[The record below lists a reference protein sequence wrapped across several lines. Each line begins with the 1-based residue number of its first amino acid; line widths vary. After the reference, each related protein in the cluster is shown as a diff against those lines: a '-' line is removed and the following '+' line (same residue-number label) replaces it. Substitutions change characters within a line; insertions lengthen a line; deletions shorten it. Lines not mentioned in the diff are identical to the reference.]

1 LPDLI
6 KKSKFDFRSS
16 VTGALLTVVGGLA
29 SFRALS
35 FDGESRFFP
44 LAVAL
49 ALAVTGT
56 AILVHALLTQRAV
69 ASSAEK
75 YTAVLLAAAI
85 VTAWATAFS
94 GGMGFVLPTFVMQ
107 ASLLWITGVR
117 RPVHIAFI
125 AVLVTALAYMLFVKL
140 LDIPMPASLLPNAL
154 QGF

>member
-1 LPDLI
+1 M
-6 KKSKFDFRSS
+6 
-16 VTGALLTVVGGLA
+16 TGALLTVVGGLA

-49 ALAVTGT
+49 VLAVTGT
-56 AILVHALLTQRAV
+56 AILVHELLTQRAV

-85 VTAWATAFS
+85 VTAWAAAFS

-117 RPVHIAFI
+117 RPAHIAFI

>member
-1 LPDLI
+1 
-6 KKSKFDFRSS
+6 
-16 VTGALLTVVGGLA
+16 
-29 SFRALS
+29 
-35 FDGESRFFP
+35 
-44 LAVAL
+44 
-49 ALAVTGT
+49 
-56 AILVHALLTQRAV
+56 AV

-85 VTAWATAFS
+85 VTAWAAAFS

-117 RPVHIAFI
+117 RPAHIAFI

-140 LDIPMPASLLPNAL
+140 LDIPMPTSLLPNAL